1 MQVKDLILQIR
12 MSLNDAQGLRTSD
25 YQIMNAINEAVTQ
38 LFDSLIGFANGL
50 ARKIATLPVTDG
62 VAELPEDFHSVSLI
76 SGSDGVLY
84 PDYGNILPESGC
96 YKVVG
101 NELLVTDESSVDM
114 EYFYMPEPVTTVEDV
129 LEIQRSLRSVLV
141 AVASG
146 LLRGERDKVG
156 MTIYQTVS
164 SMASRGVAHLPDVKI
179 FQ

>member
-38 LFDSLIGFANGL
+38 TFDSLIGFANGL
-50 ARKIATLPVTDG
+50 ARKIVTLPVTDG
-62 VAELPEDFHSVSLI
+62 RVELPEDFHSISLL
-76 SGSDGVLY
+76 SGSDGILY
-84 PDYGNILPESGC
+84 PDYGNVIPDSGC

-101 NELLVTDESSVDM
+101 NELLVGGETEIAL
-114 EYFYMPEPVTTVEDV
+114 EYFYMPEPVMEADSE
-129 LEIQRSLRSVLV
+129 LEVQRSLRSIIVG
-141 AVASG
+141 VASG

-156 MTIYQTVS
+156 MIIYQTVS

>member
-50 ARKIATLPVTDG
+50 ARKIVTIPVTNG
-62 VAELPEDFHSVSLI
+62 RVRLPEDFHSISLI
-76 SGSDGVLY
+76 SGSGGVLY
-84 PDYGNILPESGC
+84 PDYGGITPAKGC

-101 NELLVTDESSVDM
+101 DEVLVGGENEVDL
-114 EYFYMPEPVTTVEDV
+114 EYFYMPEPVMEADGD
-129 LEIQRSLRSVLV
+129 LEVQRSLRSVIV

-156 MTIYQTVS
+156 VIIYQTVS

>member
-50 ARKIATLPVTDG
+50 ARKVATLPVVDG
-62 VAELPEDFHSVSLI
+62 RVELPEDFHSIGLI
-76 SGSDGVLY
+76 AGDTGVLY
-84 PDYGNILPESGC
+84 PDYGNVLPVDGC

-101 NELLVTDESSVDM
+101 NELLVGGETEITL
-114 EYFYMPEPVTTVEDV
+114 EYFYMPEPVMEADGD
-129 LEIQRSLRSVLV
+129 LEVQRSLRSIIVG
-141 AVASG
+141 VASG

-156 MTIYQTVS
+156 MIIYQTVS
-164 SMASRGVAHLPDVKI
+164 SMASRGVSYLPDVKI